1 MYTTSVINISMH
13 NTIPHFR
20 LTKEYEK
27 CEIIILPK
35 KYNLQLFTIGIQKD
49 SPYLG
54 LFNYYLRKMRQDGS
68 LDKNVKDYFAVPQ
81 ACPDNTDKALGFNNL
96 IFPVFILILGC
107 LFSFVTLMFEV
118 IYNRVSKQAKKDTNS
133 TNVLEE
139 NNELRTEVVEIN
151 NDNVIEL
158 E

>member
-1 MYTTSVINISMH
+1 
-13 NTIPHFR
+13 
-20 LTKEYEK
+20 
-27 CEIIILPK
+27 
-35 KYNLQLFTIGIQKD
+35 
-49 SPYLG
+49 
-54 LFNYYLRKMRQDGS
+54 MRQDGS
-68 LDKNVKDYFAVPQ
+68 LNKNVKDYIANPQ
-81 ACPDNTDKALGFNNL
+81 ACPDNTGKALGFSNL